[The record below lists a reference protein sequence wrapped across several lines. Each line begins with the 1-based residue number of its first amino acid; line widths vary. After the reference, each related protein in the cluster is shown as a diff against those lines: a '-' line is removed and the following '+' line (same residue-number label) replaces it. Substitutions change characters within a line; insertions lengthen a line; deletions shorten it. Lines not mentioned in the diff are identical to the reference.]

1 MKVQSHI
8 RLIFSQFEYNNINQ
22 IFKFKIEELKV
33 LLDQENNLRSMV
45 EFGLYGKYLNFEK
58 QEWEPF
64 IEPCQLAI
72 EYS

>member
-1 MKVQSHI
+1 
-8 RLIFSQFEYNNINQ
+8 
-22 IFKFKIEELKV
+22 
-33 LLDQENNLRSMV
+33 MV